1 MFHAVVGK
9 SVTSISGIVG
19 VENNFVTT
27 GGYQESVVGERLLWI
42 EIENKYQILTHIGE
56 YLVAVVVP
64 DFLYGSVME
73 VFNALDDLQHGSFE
87 VTQVVVGQVLVVH
100 QVPLSTGI
108 LARPSV
114 AFAWEVYPF
123 GMAELVAHEVEVTS
137 IDGSGC
143 QQADHLV
150 ECDTALYGV
159 VFIAFLEVPVHVGI
173 DKAEDDGLVAYECLV
188 V

>member
-27 GGYQESVVGERLLWI
+27 GGHQEAVVGERLLWI
-42 EIENKYQILTHIGE
+42 EIENKYQILTHISE

-64 DFLYGSVME
+64 DFLYGSGLE
-73 VFNALDDLQHGSFE
+73 VLDALDDLQHGSIE
-87 VTQVVVGQVLVVH
+87 VAQVVVGQVLVIY
-100 QVPLSTGI
+100 QVPLAAGI

-123 GMAELVAHEVEVTS
+123 GMSELVAHEVEVTS
-137 IDGSGC
+137 I
-143 QQADHLV
+143 
-150 ECDTALYGV
+150 
-159 VFIAFLEVPVHVGI
+159 VH
-173 DKAEDDGLVAYECLV
+173 
-188 V
+188 